1 LSLILALHDVVH
13 SQACCLCLLLSFP
26 LQLLLDRRRSLMGVV
41 VSVDPME
48 PTEEPFAAP
57 LVWWMWL
64 LWLRPSA
71 ILVPSFVLVVV
82 PILVLVRGRG
92 YIDDLTGSLLRRV
105 ILPPLRLV
113 PPTLL
118 LLLLGC
124 VSSVQPSATTF
135 IGLAVFLHY
144 LKQFLQGLR
153 LDSVKHILAVSDPQT
168 PDNGVNS
175 AAFGHPRRTRC
186 QLHHSVHILLQ

>member
-1 LSLILALHDVVH
+1 MVH
-13 SQACCLCLLLSFP
+13 SQARCLRLLVSFP
-26 LQLLLDRRRSLMGVV
+26 LQLLLDRQRALMGVV
-41 VSVDPME
+41 VSIDPME
-48 PTEEPFAAP
+48 PAEEPFTAP

-71 ILVPSFVLVVV
+71 ILVPSFVPAAV
-82 PILVLVRGRG
+82 PILVLVEGRG
-92 YIDDLTGSLLRRV
+92 YIVDLMGCLLRQV

-113 PPTLL
+113 PLTLL

-124 VSSVQPSATTF
+124 VSSVQPSATAF
-135 IGLAVFLHY
+135 IGLSVFLHY